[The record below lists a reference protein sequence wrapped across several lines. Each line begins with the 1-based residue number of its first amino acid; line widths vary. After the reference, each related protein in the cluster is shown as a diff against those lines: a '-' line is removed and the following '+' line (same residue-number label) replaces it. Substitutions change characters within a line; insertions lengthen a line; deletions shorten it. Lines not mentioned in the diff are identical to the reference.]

1 MISNLLSQS
10 LPLSSDSSISDLLT
24 VTIIGTPIIVTSGP
38 YYPNDYFNSFN
49 SSILIPL
56 FYIHS

>member
-24 VTIIGTPIIVTSGP
+24 VTIIGTPIIVISL
-38 YYPNDYFNSFN
+38 S
-49 SSILIPL
+49 
-56 FYIHS
+56 